1 MSQAKPSL
9 SLLVLSFL
17 QVFLIMGLF
26 YIRFT
31 DNFVSF
37 YSTLFIITVICS
49 SLLFTFGF
57 SIFKQLSL
65 VLNEHSKSVSTI
77 VFYQVYLH
85 IIIAAFIIFDHLY
98 GRNYI
103 AILLLSPFLLAF
115 FITARI
121 TWRACFTVLKSKIYK
136 VFATGSTALLVW
148 SIVLTLLGLFYQQH
162 FLTENLHTIVL
173 VYFALHFAELGFVL
187 LKIRKDLHV
196 SGA

>member
-1 MSQAKPSL
+1 MSQNQRPL
-9 SLLVLSFL
+9 TLLALSFS
-17 QVFLIMGLF
+17 QVLLIMGLL

-31 DNFVSF
+31 DNFVS
-37 YSTLFIITVICS
+37 YYNTLFIITVICS

-57 SIFKQLSL
+57 SIFKRLSL
-65 VLNEHSKSVSTI
+65 VLNNHSKSASTI
-77 VFYQVYLH
+77 VFYQLYLH
-85 IIIAAFIIFDHLY
+85 VIIAAFIIFEHLY

-103 AILLLSPFLLAF
+103 AVLLLSPFLIVF
-115 FITARI
+115 FMTARI

-136 VFATGSTALLVW
+136 VFTSGSTALLVW
-148 SIVLTLLGLFYQQH
+148 SIALTLLGLFYQQR

-173 VYFALHFAELGFVL
+173 VYFAIHFAELGFVL